1 MAVPT
6 YSTGGPFSTGFA
18 GYFPEL
24 ATSDATAQAWITL
37 ALAEEWARLSSS
49 FCGTDR
55 AAAAL
60 LKVAIRYTS
69 AYVKDKGRKVQSK
82 SAGRQSVT
90 FATADGQSNVYR
102 DQLDDLADARSSSV
116 RRLSR

>member
-1 MAVPT
+1 
-6 YSTGGPFSTGFA
+6 
-18 GYFPEL
+18 
-24 ATSDATAQAWITL
+24 
-37 ALAEEWARLSSS
+37 
-49 FCGTDR
+49 
-55 AAAAL
+55 
-60 LKVAIRYTS
+60 
-69 AYVKDKGRKVQSK
+69 VQSK